1 MKNLKGRQETRQLR
15 GNAVIIQ
22 TDDRH
27 PNTFK
32 KKKYCAS
39 FCETANDT
47 NVSGKMVTGSW
58 NLGYLTMK
66 IVLLIVYLCM

>member
-1 MKNLKGRQETRQLR
+1 MQFI
-15 GNAVIIQ
+15 VQ
-22 TDDRH
+22 TDDCH

-32 KKKYCAS
+32 EKKTAS
-39 FCETANDT
+39 FCEQQMTQNI
-47 NVSGKMVTGSW
+47 SGKMVTGSW